1 VRLHRLE
8 LTAFGPY
15 AGREL
20 VDFDR
25 LGADGLF
32 LLHGD
37 TGAGKTTLLDAVAFA
52 LFGAVPGVRDQ
63 AKRLR
68 CDYADP
74 DVVTEVRLELTV
86 RGHRLL
92 LVRSPE
98 YLRAK
103 KRGDGT
109 TKQHAK
115 ASLTWVGAAPSGHAP
130 DGLTRIDEVGRTIE
144 RLLGMSKDQFFQV
157 VLLPQGEFA
166 RFLCADTA
174 EREKLLEKLFG
185 TQHFA
190 LVEQWFRERRTER
203 HRALD
208 AGRLQC
214 VQLVARLAQVVGTE
228 PPNDDA
234 ADEAWLSSLVA
245 AAEVGAEDAATR
257 ELAAAVERDRA
268 EAELLARRELAERMR
283 RKAAAEEELVALSA
297 EADARA
303 AWASELAAARRA
315 APVVAA
321 HRESERVAA
330 LARAAEDKVA
340 ALAADV
346 PTDAELRGL
355 VAGYGAGDQAAELG
369 PFGLGPTGTVG
380 SSNSDSADQDST
392 GGRSAVGAPVDR
404 DPAHRDSVRRDSA
417 AQDWVTGVSAGR
429 GAVGGNWI
437 GRKFADAGPVDGN
450 SNSANSADRG
460 SADRNSLGGNSVD
473 ANLADAGP
481 ADGNSI
487 GANSADRGS
496 IDENP
501 AAVGPDDGSSIGAN
515 SADRGSADRNSPG
528 GNSADRGAGDGNSI
542 GTHSADRGSVGAG
555 FGVVA
560 GAGRSTADG
569 IRWWAGALREVAGAL
584 AGLVDE
590 ARQQRADQKRVDELQ
605 GLEGRAAEVV
615 GSCST
620 RLESVPEELVAAR
633 EALAEAA
640 RAVAELPAL
649 VTAREELTA
658 LVRDAR
664 QVPVARRVVAER
676 TSDAQ
681 AAVDAHLVARES
693 TLDIRERRL
702 AGMAAELAGELADGE
717 LCPVC
722 GSGDHP
728 SPAVGVA
735 SSVSA
740 ADERAAV
747 RREQEA
753 DADRQE
759 AARRLA
765 AAEQGLATLLDRLRG
780 RESDELD
787 DALRAAIE
795 AHEHAVRVAG
805 EHRVLRERVHG
816 LERESDEVLARL
828 RDAEKEVIGYSRER
842 AALLERMGE
851 RAEQLASARGGH
863 RDVGARRAYLLD
875 VAGRLEALA
884 SAEAE
889 LAVVRARVDEQ
900 RTVVREA
907 LGAAGFSDLSSAL
920 AAGEVDSARIER
932 RLADAAAR
940 EAGVRRVLDDPELSD
955 VDTSVRVD
963 VGGAADAYSVARV
976 EMEAAVAAV
985 RVARQRVL
993 DVGEL
998 ASRLRAAWAELR
1010 PVLAEFS
1017 ELSELTDVVNGRGQN
1032 ARKMSLRAYVLAAR
1046 LEEVAVA
1053 ATARLQKMS
1062 DGRFSFVHTDVAG
1075 PRGTRGGLGLDVID
1089 AYSGNVR
1096 SAKTLS
1102 GGETFL
1108 ASLALALG
1116 LADVVASET
1125 GGALLDTLFVDE
1137 GFGMLDAATL
1147 DEVMDTLDE
1156 LRAGGRVV
1164 GLVSHVEE
1172 LRHRIPTRLKV
1183 HKARTGSRIELIA

>member
-15 AGREL
+15 AGREV

-74 DVVTEVRLELTV
+74 DVITEVRLELTV

-109 TKQHAK
+109 TKQQAK

-130 DGLTRIDEVGRTIE
+130 DGLTRIDEVSRTIE

-190 LVEQWFRERRTER
+190 LVEQWFRERRAER

-228 PPNDDA
+228 PPDDDA

-245 AAEVGAEDAATR
+245 AAEAGAEEAVAR
-257 ELAAAVERDRA
+257 ELTAAVERDRA
-268 EAELLARRELAERMR
+268 EAELLTRRELAERVR
-283 RKAAAEEELVALSA
+283 RKAGAEAELVALSA
-297 EADARA
+297 EAEARA

-315 APVVAA
+315 APVVTA

-330 LARAAEDKVA
+330 LARLAEDKVA

-355 VAGYGAGDQAAELG
+355 VAGYGVGDQAAELG
-369 PFGLGPTGTVG
+369 PFGLRPTDALG

-392 GGRSAVGAPVDR
+392 DGKSVVGEPVDR
-404 DPAHRDSVRRDSA
+404 DSAHRDLAHRDSADQA
-417 AQDWVTGVSAGR
+417 PVTGVLADR
-429 GAVGGNWI
+429 GSVGGNSI
-437 GRKFADAGPVDGN
+437 GR
-450 SNSANSADRG
+450 NSADRG
-460 SADRNSLGGNSVD
+460 SADGNSID
-473 ANLADAGP
+473 GNPIDGKPADAGVDGRNS
-481 ADGNSI
+481 ADAEPDGEDSI
-487 GANSADRGS
+487 GANSADAGPADEGS
-496 IDENP
+496 IKANFAD
-501 AAVGPDDGSSIGAN
+501 AGPDGEDSVDG
-515 SADRGSADRNSPG
+515 R
-528 GNSADRGAGDGNSI
+528 
-542 GTHSADRGSVGAG
+542 SADRGSVDAG

-569 IRWWAGALREVAGAL
+569 IRRWAGALREVAGAL

-590 ARQQRADQKRVDELQ
+590 AQQQRADQKRVDELQ
-605 GLEGRAAEVV
+605 GLEGRAAQVV
-615 GSCST
+615 GSCSA
-620 RLESVPEELVAAR
+620 RLDSVPEELAAAR

-676 TSDAQ
+676 TAAAQ

-702 AGMAAELAGELADGE
+702 AGMSAELAGELADGE

-735 SSVSA
+735 SSVTA

-787 DALRAAIE
+787 DARRAAVE

-805 EHRVLRERVHG
+805 EHRALRERVHG

-875 VAGRLEALA
+875 MAGRLEALA

-900 RTVVREA
+900 RTLVREA
-907 LGAAGFSDLSSAL
+907 LAVAGFSDLSAAL
-920 AAGEVDSARIER
+920 AAGEVDSGSIER

-940 EAGVRRVLDDPELSD
+940 EAGVRRVLDDPELSG

-985 RVARQRVL
+985 RVARQRML

-998 ASRLRAAWAELR
+998 ASRLRTAWAELR
-1010 PVLAEFS
+1010 PMLAEFT

-1075 PRGTRGGLGLDVID
+1075 PRGTRGGLGLDVLD